1 MLTIRHSES
10 GKKGIDTNS
19 LLAQNENRYSIMVR
33 PFKRGALRNRL
44 TAHLFD
50 AILHGEL
57 SAGERIVEGKIA
69 QQLGVAQSTVRE
81 ALQQLEHHGLVTKH
95 DNRGT
100 FVSRLT
106 TEDIE
111 GIYTVRRELEP
122 LAASLARERLTAEH
136 LEELANLV
144 EQMRV
149 AGEAGD
155 FVKLLKTD
163 IEFHRLIWKVSG
175 NKWIERALEVV
186 CLPLFGCYLIKT
198 SSGHIYNRAKDLE
211 EHRTL
216 LKVLSEGPPEGV
228 RRVFTQIMETFRVQE
243 IQNFQAAEEAA
254 PTLSDQPVL
263 PAQD

>member
-1 MLTIRHSES
+1 M
-10 GKKGIDTNS
+10 
-19 LLAQNENRYSIMVR
+19 
-33 PFKRGALRNRL
+33 RNRL

-57 SAGERIVEGKIA
+57 SAGERIVEGKLA
-69 QQLGVAQSTVRE
+69 RQLGVAQGTVRE
-81 ALQQLEHHGLVTKH
+81 ALQQLEHQGLVTKY

-122 LAASLARERLTAEH
+122 LAAALARERLTAEH
-136 LEELANLV
+136 LDDLANLV
-144 EQMRV
+144 EQMRI
-149 AGEAGD
+149 AGDAGD

-163 IEFHRLIWKVSG
+163 IEFHRLIWKVAG

-198 SSGHIYNRAKDLE
+198 SSGHLYNYAKDLE

-216 LKVLSEGPPEGV
+216 LKVLSEGRSEEV
-228 RRVFTQIMETFRVQE
+228 RKVFTQIIDTFRAQE
-243 IQNFQAAEEAA
+243 IQNFQAAEEGT
-254 PTLSDQPVL
+254 PTMNDQPSL
-263 PAQD
+263 PAQG

>member
-1 MLTIRHSES
+1 
-10 GKKGIDTNS
+10 
-19 LLAQNENRYSIMVR
+19 MVR
-33 PFKRGALRNRL
+33 PIKRGALRNRL

-57 SAGERIVEGKIA
+57 SAGERIVEGKLA
-69 QQLGVAQSTVRE
+69 RQLGVAQGTVRE
-81 ALQQLEHHGLVTKH
+81 ALQQLEHQGLVTKY

-122 LAASLARERLTAEH
+122 LAAALARERLTAEH
-136 LEELANLV
+136 LDDLANLV
-144 EQMRV
+144 EQMRI
-149 AGEAGD
+149 AGDAGD

-163 IEFHRLIWKVSG
+163 IEFHRLIWKVAG

-198 SSGHIYNRAKDLE
+198 SSGHLYNYAKDLE

-216 LKVLSEGPPEGV
+216 LKVLSEGRSEEV
-228 RRVFTQIMETFRVQE
+228 RKVFTQIIDTFRAQE
-243 IQNFQAAEEAA
+243 IQNFQAAEEGT
-254 PTLSDQPVL
+254 PTMNDQPSL
-263 PAQD
+263 PAQG

>member
-1 MLTIRHSES
+1 
-10 GKKGIDTNS
+10 
-19 LLAQNENRYSIMVR
+19 
-33 PFKRGALRNRL
+33 LRNRL

-57 SAGERIVEGKIA
+57 SAGERIVEGKLA
-69 QQLGVAQSTVRE
+69 RQLGVAQGTVRE
-81 ALQQLEHHGLVTKH
+81 ALQQLEHQGLVTKY

-122 LAASLARERLTAEH
+122 LAAALARERLTAEH
-136 LEELANLV
+136 LDDLANLV
-144 EQMRV
+144 EQMRI
-149 AGEAGD
+149 AGDAGD

-163 IEFHRLIWKVSG
+163 IEFHRLIWKVAG

-198 SSGHIYNRAKDLE
+198 SSGHLYNYAKDLE

-216 LKVLSEGPPEGV
+216 LKVLSEGRSEEV
-228 RRVFTQIMETFRVQE
+228 RKVFTQIIDTFRAQE
-243 IQNFQAAEEAA
+243 IQNFQAAEEGT
-254 PTLSDQPVL
+254 PTMNDQPSL
-263 PAQD
+263 PAQG